1 MDKHR
6 QRFGQIR
13 IGNLLSI
20 HEPEDDQDEE
30 EHQFPMKPPLSFD
43 AKEPLCQSKI
53 KSADDGND
61 KDRVVNEQ
69 IDSSLDPLSPFN
81 LGRIG

>member
-6 QRFGQIR
+6 QRFRKIR
-13 IGNLLSI
+13 FGNLLAI
-20 HEPEDDQDEE
+20 HKSEDYQDYE
-30 EHQFPMKPPLSFD
+30 EHQFPMQPPLPFD